1 MPRGVLVQVEHLKG
15 ELSEITFELLGVGR
29 TLADA
34 LQAPLY
40 AALLGDAVAPLA
52 SQLGAAD
59 KVFLVEDPQLAMP
72 AASTVAASLEILRE
86 RMDASL
92 VLLGGTNLSLGV
104 GTLLAARTP
113 LPFVNFCKAVRIDD
127 GLVVATSQLFGGKIL
142 SDVRLSAGGILSLS
156 PGAFPAAAG
165 RSDKPPAVE
174 KLALPAA
181 ASGVVF
187 RRLIEP
193 EATDVDITKQDVL
206 VAVGRGIQNQDN
218 LPLAEELAAAL
229 HGAVCA
235 SRPVI
240 DQGWLPFSRQ
250 VGKSGFAVKPRLYL
264 ALGISG
270 APEHV
275 EGMQGA
281 QLIIAINTDPHAP
294 IFDIAHIGVC
304 GDLLEILPLLTEK
317 IKARKGG

>member
-1 MPRGVLVQVEHLKG
+1 MPRGVLIQVEHLKG
-15 ELSEITFELLGVGR
+15 ELSDLTFELLGVGR

-34 LQAPLY
+34 LQASLY

-59 KVFLVEDPQLAMP
+59 KVFLVEDPQLTLP
-72 AASTVAASLEILRE
+72 AASTVAALLETLRE
-86 RMDASL
+86 RTDASL
-92 VLLGGTNLSLGV
+92 VLLGGTNVSLGV
-104 GTLLAARTP
+104 GTTLGARTP

-127 GLVVATSQLFGGKIL
+127 GVVVATSQLFGGKIL
-142 SDVRLSAGGILSLS
+142 SDVRLPAGGILSIS

-165 RSDKPPAVE
+165 LSDKTPAVE
-174 KLALPAA
+174 KLALPVA

-187 RRLIEP
+187 RKLIEP
-193 EATDVDITKQDVL
+193 ETTDVDITKQDAL

-218 LPLAEELAAAL
+218 LPLAEELAGVL
-229 HGAVCA
+229 GGAVCA

-250 VGKSGFAVKPRLYL
+250 VGKSGFSVKPRLYF
-264 ALGISG
+264 ALGVSG

-275 EGMQGA
+275 EGMQSA

-317 IKARKGG
+317 IKARRGG